1 MLYVQNTA
9 ACTQVVFLIV
19 FLCLHSLNEPSQC
32 QKGLLAFCVSTH
44 IGSRIALVMLA
55 IDGICLFYH
64 IHSVITTHNYIGM
77 VRGLFSVA
85 VKKDTT
91 VGYLLPA
98 ALLVLFFI
106 FLLPVMVEQAAK
118 QQRDLTVVEDFHWIA
133 KDVQSRTGQN
143 TAADSI
149 EE

>member
-1 MLYVQNTA
+1 
-9 ACTQVVFLIV
+9 
-19 FLCLHSLNEPSQC
+19 
-32 QKGLLAFCVSTH
+32 
-44 IGSRIALVMLA
+44 MLA

-133 KDVQSRTGQN
+133 KDVKSRTGQN

-149 EE
+149 ED